1 MNSVFQVD
9 PQLDIPIYQQLVDRV
24 RAAVKQGSLAS
35 GQQLPTVQELA
46 EVLGVA
52 RGTVKRAYDEL
63 ELAGLVEKIQ
73 GRGTF
78 VSYHPTSSGSR
89 KEQAM
94 EAIDQLLDKLEA
106 MGFSAAEV
114 NIFLDLKLRQREDA
128 SRRLRVAVLECNPEN
143 LSQLSEQLRSVEGI
157 EVCSYL
163 VDTIL
168 AYPYHL
174 TEDMD
179 LIVTSTEHAA
189 QLARL
194 IPDSKRMVRIALR
207 LTTRCFSR
215 ILRIRSNARV
225 GILSGSQRFG
235 QVLRNTCQSYN
246 HSLTLT
252 DCLVFS
258 PELDLDAFLED
269 KDVVL
274 VPKDYEKYCSRPEES
289 RLQSFAAHK
298 RLISCAYEMD
308 EGSFLYLEE
317 RVRRALEEKPI

>member
-1 MNSVFQVD
+1 MLNYHID
-9 PQLDIPIYQQLVDRV
+9 PALSIPIYQQLVDEI
-24 RAAVKQGSLAS
+24 RAAIRQGELSA
-35 GQQLPTVQELA
+35 GDQLPTVQDLA
-46 EVLGVA
+46 QQLGIA
-52 RGTVKRAYDEL
+52 RGTIKRAYDEL
-63 ELAGLVEKIQ
+63 EREKLLEKVQ

-78 VSYHPTSSGSR
+78 VSWQPAASGNR
-89 KEQAM
+89 KDQAM
-94 EAIDQLLDKLEA
+94 ACIDDALDQLEQ
-106 MGFSAAEV
+106 MGFSMHEI
-114 NIFLDLKLRQREDA
+114 NIFLNLKLRQRAE
-128 SRRLRVAVLECNPEN
+128 RLSNVKVAVVECNPEN

-252 DCLVFS
+252 DCRVFS

-274 VPKDYEKYCSRPEES
+274 VPKDYEKYCSRLEES